1 MKILVSLLLS
11 AVCVCNMS
19 AQTLDDLKNL
29 LKGSG
34 NKTEQTS
41 DSSSSLGGT
50 LGSILGNV
58 LGNDKITPADLV
70 GSWKYS
76 APAVT
81 FKSDNMLKKAG
92 GAAASATIENKL
104 KPYYQRAGVDRI
116 VLTVNN
122 DSTFVMKLA
131 KGSLSGTLAQGE
143 PGFMQFKFKA
153 MKKINLGTLNGAV
166 SKVGNQISVTFDI
179 SKLMTLV
186 NRIAS
191 ISGNSTLKGV
201 NSMLQSY
208 DGMQA
213 GFRMTKTAAENK

>member
-41 DSSSSLGGT
+41 DSSSSLGGA

-153 MKKINLGTLNGAV
+153 MKRINLGTLNGAV
-166 SKVGNQISVTFDI
+166 SKVGNQINVTFDI